1 MIYAEPEIEKKVIQ
15 LHLMERR
22 SMKSLAADYGAPARF
37 KRKRQ
42 IIVHR
47 TIVVTRVRS
56 DADVQGYTHQRHA
69 PDLSSLNHS
78 GHSCSIGCGR
88 AGLRTSVYR
97 QGISQPAADFIPCTQ
112 ISLLA

>member
-1 MIYAEPEIEKKVIQ
+1 MIYAEPEIEKKIIQ

-22 SMKSLAADYGAPARF
+22 SMKSPAADYGAPARF

-47 TIVVTRVRS
+47 TIVVTRVQS
-56 DADVQGYTHQRHA
+56 DADVQGYTHQMQA
-69 PDLSSLNHS
+69 PDLISLNYS

-97 QGISQPAADFIPCTQ
+97 
-112 ISLLA
+112 